1 MYWKRD
7 AAVQWLPQLSPPPTC
22 QHPRSSACL
31 TQRAALSLLASS
43 WWLRVTW
50 IFHVG
55 WRAKSRL
62 LRGTLSDC
70 DCCRK
75 FRKWISCGVEED
87 GSPLSTGRG
96 LAHLIYSWGVLPF
109 HHNFCL
115 SFTHSYYFFFFLCAG
130 ACEVLGV
137 FGAPLSGQFV
147 RWSGRRGG
155 WKRRGKKS

>member
-1 MYWKRD
+1 MLQSPTPVHVLEERCGCAAAPSVVSSSHMPTSPQLRLFDTESGALSSGELLVAAGDVNISCWVKSQKQ
-7 AAVQWLPQLSPPPTC
+7 AAV
-22 QHPRSSACL
+22 
-31 TQRAALSLLASS
+31 
-43 WWLRVTW
+43 
-50 IFHVG
+50 
-55 WRAKSRL
+55 
-62 LRGTLSDC
+62 GTLSDC

-115 SFTHSYYFFFFLCAG
+115 SFTHSYFFFFLCAG

-147 RWSGRRGG
+147 R
-155 WKRRGKKS
+155 